1 MHAFIK
7 NVGLISSISHRHQNP
22 GSSFSNLLLHALVG
36 GIFFS
41 LQRTYKYISACEFY
55 LNNPVRHLPSDD
67 MTLDINEYNLS
78 SMIFYSWEIKR

>member
-7 NVGLISSISHRHQNP
+7 NAGLNKLDFAKASESGFFISQFIITCIGRRD
-22 GSSFSNLLLHALVG
+22 
-36 GIFFS
+36 FFS
-41 LQRTYKYISACEFY
+41 LQRTIKYISACEFY

-67 MTLDINEYNLS
+67 MTLDINKYNLS